1 LDINKG
7 LLDMNQRIL
16 AWDGCI
22 NVRDLGGIPTRN
34 GTWTQRGAI
43 VRSDTPARLTPAGWN
58 SLYDFG
64 IRTIVTLSTLGHE
77 EKELS
82 FAAPFTD
89 ISVRQMAIEDL
100 SDKEFLYKWAASDL
114 WCTPL
119 YYKDALARWPE
130 RHAAAISA
138 IAQAQAGGVL
148 FHCKRGNDRTG
159 IITLLLL
166 SLVGVSSE
174 EIIAE
179 YELSPDP
186 ERDEILAREL
196 TSTREALLG
205 ALEGLNA
212 EEYLLSGGA
221 SCEDLG
227 AVRRRMLG

>member
-1 LDINKG
+1 
-7 LLDMNQRIL
+7 MNQRIL

-22 NVRDLGGIPTRN
+22 NVRDLGGIPTQS
-34 GTWTQRGAI
+34 GTLTRWGAI

-58 SLYDFG
+58 ALHDYG

-119 YYKDALARWPE
+119 YYEDALACWPE
-130 RHAAAISA
+130 RHAVVISA
-138 IAQAQAGGVL
+138 IAEVREGGVL
-148 FHCKRGNDRTG
+148 IHCKRGNDRTG

-186 ERDEILAREL
+186 ERDEILAREN
-196 TSTREALLG
+196 TSTREVLLG
-205 ALEGLNA
+205 MLEGLNA
-212 EEYLLSGGA
+212 EAYLLSGRA
-221 SCEDLG
+221 SREDLR
-227 AVRRRMLG
+227 AVRRRLLG

>member
-1 LDINKG
+1 
-7 LLDMNQRIL
+7 MNQRIL
-16 AWDGCI
+16 DWDGCI
-22 NVRDLGGIPTRN
+22 NARDLGGIPTRSGN
-34 GTWTQRGAI
+34 LTRWGAV

-82 FAAPFTD
+82 FEPPFKD
-89 ISVRQMAIEDL
+89 IAVRQIAIEDL

-119 YYKDALARWPE
+119 YYTDALARWPD

-148 FHCKRGNDRTG
+148 IHCKRGNDRTG

-227 AVRRRMLG
+227 VVRRRMLG